1 MFRGLP
7 AIVSGKP
14 RNGQQPSGSRAWD
27 NPTIEDGEG
36 PDVADVDPRLIT
48 GEQIVRS
55 TSKHWIAPLGDSK
68 WAILMV
74 VGAVAAAWLQGDT
87 TTGVTGFVNRML
99 ELLRLT
105 LFLGGLAW
113 IAYNVV
119 AWRTAEYHVT
129 NLRVLGTDGLLRR
142 RSTDTLLT
150 SIADVRTVIPWLGRM
165 LGFGHIRIMSA
176 SGAAGADSFRS
187 VRDVEGFKREILE
200 QKTEPSPSAQPAE
213 AAQATTPAAS
223 SAAPAPVPGAAAEIT
238 GTLSELARLRDAG
251 AISAADYEAKKTELL
266 ARL

>member
-1 MFRGLP
+1 MRDLD
-7 AIVSGKP
+7 A
-14 RNGQQPSGSRAWD
+14 
-27 NPTIEDGEG
+27 
-36 PDVADVDPRLIT
+36 RLIT
-48 GEQIVRS
+48 GETVVRT

-74 VGAVAAAWLQGDT
+74 LAALAAAWLQGDI
-87 TTGVTGFVNRML
+87 TTGITGFVNRIL

-113 IAYNVV
+113 IVYNIV
-119 AWRTAEYHVT
+119 AWRTAQYHVT
-129 NLRVLGTDGLLRR
+129 NRRVLGTEGLLRR

-150 SIADVRTVIPWLGRM
+150 SIADVKTNIPWLGRM

-176 SGAAGADSFRS
+176 SGEAGADSFTS

-200 QKTEPSPSAQPAE
+200 QKTG
-213 AAQATTPAAS
+213 AAS
-223 SAAPAPVPGAAAEIT
+223 STPRPPETQPTPVAAAEAPTTVPASTEIT
-238 GTLSELARLRDAG
+238 ATLGELARLLDGG
-251 AISAADYEAKKTELL
+251 AITAAEYEAKKTELL